1 MNQAQLIA
9 DQTAQADE
17 DRTKRLFI
25 GFLSSVLGVD
35 QTLNTADASPTMGAA
50 PGQYVIANPDGTYSV
65 QGQSVSNLNIP
76 ATVAG
81 VPVGLLLLAGLA
93 YVLLR

>member
-1 MNQAQLIA
+1 MYESQQLA
-9 DQTAQADE
+9 DQTKQADKE
-17 DRTKRLFI
+17 RTARAFI
-25 GFLSSVLGVD
+25 GFLSSALGVD
-35 QTLNTADASPTMGAA
+35 QTLNSVDASPTAGSA

-76 ATVAG
+76 STVAG

>member
-1 MNQAQLIA
+1 MDQSQLIA

-17 DRTKRLFI
+17 DRTKRAFI

-35 QTLNTADASPTMGAA
+35 QTLNSTDSMPTSGAA
-50 PGQYVIANPDGTYSV
+50 PGQYIIANPDGTYSV

-81 VPVGLLLLAGLA
+81 VPIGLLLLAGLA

>member
-1 MNQAQLIA
+1 MNQSQLIA

-17 DRTKRLFI
+17 DRTKRLFV

-35 QTLNTADASPTMGAA
+35 QTMNGVDAVPTAGNS
-50 PGQYVIANPDGTYSV
+50 PGQYVIANPDGTFSV

-81 VPVGLLLLAGLA
+81 VPVGLLLMAALAF
-93 YVLLR
+93 VLLR